1 VRKDESMKDGDAG
14 NKFGSMRVNLAR
26 HNLEVTFKRTKEK
39 CFVAAKKCALESAE
53 GARKMDVFVR
63 KQYMDEPK
71 KMAEWEKI
79 MQKYEF
85 ADDEIEDE

>member
-1 VRKDESMKDGDAG
+1 MKDGDAG
-14 NKFGSMRVNLAR
+14 NKFGAMRLNLAR
-26 HNLEVTFKRTKEK
+26 HNLEVTLKRTMEQ
-39 CFVAAKKCALESAE
+39 CFVAAKKCALESEE

-63 KQYMDEPK
+63 KQYSDQPK

-85 ADDEIEDE
+85 LDDEIEDE